1 MDIVQN
7 GVGHLGLGV
16 LLGLAGL
23 GVDDDVAVLVLEG
36 LAALGVD
43 DELDVS
49 GSNLRLARLPAA

>member
-7 GVGHLGLGV
+7 RVGDLRLGV

-23 GVDDDVAVLVLEG
+23 RINDDLAVFVLEG
-36 LAALGVD
+36 LAAVGVD
-43 DELDVS
+43 DELSVS